1 MAKDKLRSAPERS
14 VGPSAVTIRWLD
26 GQRII
31 EPSEFIPMLE
41 SSPAS
46 RLWELGN
53 VVAFLVVQS
62 PRARGRFIRILTA
75 YSRAVS
81 SQASAITITEVHL
94 WIAFSTHLK
103 RGRYS
108 YAFNLLVSLFGHEDD
123 IAKLIGRKLNGRP
136 NRARYQR
143 SVPAERR
150 ALVLLHHGLRAAGDA
165 SDLPLNT
172 LQDRLAQL
180 MVAPSPVSTDLQI
193 QRAIAVA
200 DQLAKSHQRVRQ
212 GKVGR
217 STNLAQKKLLA
228 CLALFYRQNGKR
240 PVMICGSFSTPFLD
254 FLDAVNCGL
263 RDGVKEINDTYPTW
277 SAIHLPVG
285 LPFSANRK
293 ATIAALRVLNPG
305 QRRLLGMPEP
315 Q

>member
-26 GQRII
+26 RQRII
-31 EPSEFIPMLE
+31 EPSEFIPILE

-53 VVAFLVVQS
+53 VVAFLVVRG

-81 SQASAITITEVHL
+81 KEASALKIAEVHL
-94 WIAFSTHLK
+94 LTAFSAHLK

-108 YAFNLLVSLFGHEDD
+108 EAFNLLVGLFGPEDD

-143 SVPAERR
+143 SVPAGRR
-150 ALVLLHHGLRAAGDA
+150 ALVLLHHGLRTAGDA
-165 SDLPLNT
+165 SDSPLNT
-172 LQDRLAQL
+172 LQDRLVQL
-180 MVAPSPVSTDLQI
+180 IVAPPSPNSIDPPEI

-200 DQLAKSHQRVRQ
+200 DQLAKSHQTVRQ

-217 STNLAQKKLLA
+217 STNIAQKKLLA

-240 PVMICGSFSTPFLD
+240 PVMDCGSFSSPFLD
-254 FLDAVNCGL
+254 FLDAVWTSPYLVESHFLRLVIGLEGCLECG
-263 RDGVKEINDTYPTW
+263 GAFV
-277 SAIHLPVG
+277 A
-285 LPFSANRK
+285 K
-293 ATIAALRVLNPG
+293 A
-305 QRRLLGMPEP
+305 
-315 Q
+315 